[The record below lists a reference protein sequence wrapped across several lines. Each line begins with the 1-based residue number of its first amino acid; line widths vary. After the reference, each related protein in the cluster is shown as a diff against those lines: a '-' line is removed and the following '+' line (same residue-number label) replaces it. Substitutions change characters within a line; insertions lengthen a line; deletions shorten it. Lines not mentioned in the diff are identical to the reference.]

1 MTDDVFGIV
10 GKKIAGAY
18 EVDCAVAEGGFGV
31 VYRAHH
37 RGFRADVALKCLKIP
52 QQLTSEQ
59 HALFLEQFRREA
71 ELLFKLSASIPTVVR
86 PLHVDA
92 FTSRNGEFVPYMV
105 LEWLDGETLDA
116 VMYRR
121 FENAEGP
128 YSLPEVLEL
137 LTPVARALERAHNF
151 VGPEGPISVV
161 HRDLKPENIFVAN
174 VAGQRQ
180 VKILDFGIGKAKSV
194 ASQVAGRQSQT
205 QAGFSPFTPAYGA
218 PEQWVPKTYG
228 QTGPWTDV
236 YGLAL
241 VLVEMLVGHPVME
254 GDHAAMMGTTLDP
267 QRRPT
272 PRTEGAPLSDAA
284 EAVFAKA
291 LALDPRQRYQEAGEF
306 WDALEQA
313 GRAPAPIRSQPRQE
327 SFHEIP
333 KSFATQNRVN
343 AESTTLLQP
352 PSSSR
357 VPHSQPSW
365 MEDSGVLPPSS
376 VKGGSGNVNLGLSS
390 GQVPIVMSRAMAVNV
405 ERRPY
410 SGPSLGVSM
419 RPGLLLLAAALAVTG
434 IGVSYANMTGELLVV
449 GPVHASW
456 GAAALGIL
464 GVGQIVREL
473 LKKR

>member
-18 EVDCAVAEGGFGV
+18 EVDRAVAEGGFGV

-52 QQLTSEQ
+52 QQLSSEQ

-92 FTSRNGEFVPYMV
+92 FTSRHGDFVPYIV
-105 LEWLDGETLDA
+105 LEWLEGETLDA
-116 VMYRR
+116 VMNRR
-121 FENAEGP
+121 FASGEGP
-128 YSLPEVLEL
+128 YSLQEVLDL

-241 VLVEMLVGHPVME
+241 VVVEMLAGHAVLE
-254 GDHAAMMGTTLDP
+254 GDHAAIMGTTLDP

-272 PRTEGAPLSDAA
+272 PRSEGVAINDAV
-284 EAVFAKA
+284 EAVCLRA

-306 WDALEQA
+306 WDALEA
-313 GRAPAPIRSQPRQE
+313 AARSNIAIRSQPR
-327 SFHEIP
+327 HEGSVP
-333 KSFATQNRVN
+333 GPVSARRVRVP
-343 AESTTLLQP
+343 ADAPTLLRAELEREEEFEV
-352 PSSSR
+352 SSSR
-357 VPHSQPSW
+357 RSAPAPA
-365 MEDSGVLPPSS
+365 SGV
-376 VKGGSGNVNLGLSS
+376 GLSH

-405 ERRPY
+405 ERGRPRRRAL
-410 SGPSLGVSM
+410 SARLL
-419 RPGLLLLAAALAVTG
+419 PGLLLLGAALVATL
-434 IGVSYANMTGELLVV
+434 IGVGYATSTGELLMV
-449 GPVHASW
+449 GPVRSSW
-456 GAAALGIL
+456 AAAALGLL
-464 GVGQIVREL
+464 GVAQIVSEL
-473 LKKR
+473 VKTD

>member
-18 EVDCAVAEGGFGV
+18 EVDCAVAEGGFAV

-121 FENAEGP
+121 FGNAEGP
-128 YSLPEVLEL
+128 YTLPEVLDL

-194 ASQVAGRQSQT
+194 ASQVAGKQSQT

-236 YGLAL
+236 YGFAL

-313 GRAPAPIRSQPRQE
+313 GRASAPIRSQPRQE
-327 SFHEIP
+327 LFHEIP
-333 KSFATQNRVN
+333 KSFAAQDRVN
-343 AESTTLLQP
+343 VESPTLLQP
-352 PSSSR
+352 PSNR
-357 VPHSQPSW
+357 
-365 MEDSGVLPPSS
+365 
-376 VKGGSGNVNLGLSS
+376 NVNLGLSL
-390 GQVPIVMSRAMAVNV
+390 GQVPIVMSHAMSVNV
-405 ERRPY
+405 ERRRY
-410 SGPSLGVSM
+410 SGPSLGESI

-434 IGVSYANMTGELLVV
+434 IGVSYANMTGELLLV

-456 GAAALGIL
+456 GAAALGVL
-464 GVGQIVREL
+464 GVAQIVREL
-473 LKKR
+473 LKER